1 MIEKIIRI
9 LINYKIKFLV
19 PFLLS
24 IGMVVTSIGIIFVL
38 YFFTKNTLEHQIKES
53 IHNQRNIVLEIYKNQ
68 PEFLFSN
75 KRELKENFYREM
87 YLSTNHFY
95 YIFIIDP
102 INKNVL
108 FSNYDYFTN
117 KIFDQI
123 LNYYYNKTLS
133 IEWKDIL
140 IAKSNLENS
149 NKKIVFN
156 KNHYFLYV
164 EELSKDHWLIILY
177 NFNWFD
183 IFNIKNI
190 TILFLIFSV
199 IVFAPF
205 IFFMYTYKK
214 IYQTRIDLLIDGV
227 ERISRGDLAK
237 PIPLIGNDEISL
249 ISYYINDMR
258 SQLKEVIFEDSLT
271 KILNRRGFEY
281 FASLMLNHKRKY
293 AIFFMDLDGFKFI
306 NETYGHKI
314 GDEALRII
322 SKRFLLL
329 IESKIIPS
337 KILLGR
343 IGGDEFAMMIDLSPL
358 SDPYIDLQIFALK
371 IIDEV
376 SKKLEIQPYVFHL
389 GVSIGIAIYPE
400 HGSDLDTLLTHAD
413 LAMYQIKYSTKNS
426 YYFFDNNLKSLYE
439 EKNLLRNE
447 LIAIFRNQKFK
458 EYFYLVYQ
466 PIYNLKLKRVS
477 HLEVLLRFHH
487 PNMNATP
494 TDFIPLLEEL
504 NYITEIGNFII
515 EKSILDLAELQNNV
529 DYELKISINIS
540 TKQITDKNF
549 YKTIINQYKDLSQY
563 NLKNHQIIFE
573 ITESIFFPN
582 STKALRMINSLS
594 DLGFLFAL
602 DDFGTGYSAL
612 AYLKDMPLKYIKIDK
627 RFCSDIVVNPRSQLI
642 VRNIINLA
650 HLLQMQTIVEGV
662 EDLITMKKLIELG
675 ADYIQG
681 YYISK
686 PLKKEELIAFIK
698 ENAIV

>member
-24 IGMVVTSIGIIFVL
+24 VGMVVTSIGIIFVL
-38 YFFTKNTLEHQIKES
+38 YFFTKNTLEHQITES
-53 IHNQRNIVLEIYKNQ
+53 IHDQRNIVLEIYKNQ
-68 PEFLFSN
+68 PQILFSN
-75 KRELKENFYREM
+75 KRELKENYYREM

-102 INKNVL
+102 ITKNVL
-108 FSNYDYFTN
+108 FSNDDYFTN

-123 LNYYYNKTLS
+123 LNYYSKTLS

-140 IAKSNLENS
+140 IAKSNIENS
-149 NKKIVFN
+149 NKKIAFN
-156 KNHYFLYV
+156 KNDYFIYV
-164 EELSKDHWLIILY
+164 EELEKNHWLIILY
-177 NFNWFD
+177 NFNWFH

-190 TILFLIFSV
+190 SILFLIFSV

-205 IFFMYTYKK
+205 IFFLYVYKK
-214 IYQTRIDLLIDGV
+214 IYQTRIDFLIDCV

-237 PIPLIGNDEISL
+237 AIPIIGNDEISQ
-249 ISYYINDMR
+249 ISYYINEMR
-258 SQLKEVIFEDSLT
+258 SQLKEVVYEDSLT
-271 KILNRRGFEY
+271 KMLNRRGFEY
-281 FASLMLNHKRKY
+281 FASLMLNHKKKY
-293 AIFFMDLDGFKFI
+293 AVFFMDLDGFKFI

-314 GDEALRII
+314 GDEALKII
-322 SKRFLLL
+322 SKRFLSL
-329 IESKIIPS
+329 IESKFIPS
-337 KILLGR
+337 RILLGR

-358 SDPYIDLQIFALK
+358 NDPYLDLQIFALK

-376 SKKLEIQPYVFHL
+376 SKKLEIQQYVFHL
-389 GVSIGIAIYPE
+389 GVSIGVAIYPE
-400 HGSDLDTLLTHAD
+400 HGNDLNTLLTHAD

-426 YYFFDNNLKSLYE
+426 YYFFDSNLKSLYE

-447 LIAIFRNQKFK
+447 LITIFRNQAFK

-466 PIYNLKLKRVS
+466 PIYDLKLKRIS

-487 PNMNATP
+487 PYMKATP

-515 EKSILDLAELQNNV
+515 EKSILEFVELQNYV
-529 DYELKISINIS
+529 DYELKLSINIS

-549 YKTIINQYKDLSQY
+549 YKAIINQYKDLSQF

-582 STKALRMINSLS
+582 FTRALRVISSIS

-602 DDFGTGYSAL
+602 DHFGTGYSAL

-627 RFCSDIVVNPRSQLI
+627 RFCSDIVVNPKSQLI

-681 YYISK
+681 YYVSS

-698 ENAIV
+698 EKVIV